1 MAHTPDLKIRRT
13 PEQFATRRLGEE
25 IALFNV
31 HSGKTHLLDASL
43 VAIFDLLS
51 DAPKTKDALIAEAT
65 PLASLS
71 QNDIENFIDH
81 ALLELQDIGLI
92 DIAES
97 P

>member
-1 MAHTPDLKIRRT
+1 MAHTPDIKIKRT

-31 HSGKTHLLDASL
+31 NSGKTHVLDASL
-43 VAIFDLLS
+43 AAVFDLLG
-51 DAPKTKDALIAEAT
+51 DTPKTKDALTAEAM
-65 PLASLS
+65 PLASLC
-71 QNDIENFIDH
+71 QDDIENFIDH